1 MRGDTGSKHGRLH
14 PQAFKQVP
22 ACEIPT
28 TPASLED
35 ARRTWDPVFK
45 QVKLYLGMQHGHQKH
60 LENIR
65 TRADAYRAIFYMTD
79 PTLNALYILTCLIL
93 ATTSGAR

>member
-1 MRGDTGSKHGRLH
+1 M
-14 PQAFKQVP
+14 P

-35 ARRTWDPVFK
+35 ARRTWDPVFT
-45 QVKLYLGMQHGHQKH
+45 QVKLYLSMTRGHQKH

-65 TRADAYRAIFYMTD
+65 IRANVYIAIFYMTD

-93 ATTSGAR
+93 ATTSEAR